1 MIVVKSTRINV
12 TLIMPKLV
20 GKKKKMNNLLKLF
33 VLIAFYD
40 KITENENFFF
50 QFFVNKFAINKSYK
64 K

>member
-20 GKKKKMNNLLKLF
+20 GKKKKMSNLLKLF

-40 KITENENFFF
+40 KITENEIFFF
-50 QFFVNKFAINKSYK
+50 SILCK
-64 K
+64 